1 MSDKKSTKLQT
12 LELLK
17 KSKDWISGESIS
29 EVLGLSR
36 VAVGKQIAVLRAE
49 GYLIEAAPRRGYL
62 LKMEPDF
69 IDLDL
74 IKKGITT
81 KIIGQVSQVSRVS
94 RAGQVSQAGQLER
107 LGRLERA
114 DGPDLPASPAL
125 AYGPDSP
132 NAPGAPDAPNSPD
145 APDSVNGPNSPASP
159 ELADSPNSAEWV
171 YLKKTT
177 STNNEAATLGIKGAK
192 EGSLVLADLQTQG
205 RGRKGRKWFSPP
217 RSLHFSVLLRPN
229 LPAQKLSLL
238 TLLACLAVQKVLSEI
253 TGLQAQI
260 KWPNVILLHGKKV
273 GAILVEANIVG
284 GEVAWAVIGIGC
296 NINVVPKELPED
308 LRQKI
313 TSTFAETG
321 IVLSRNQ
328 VYIKLINQLDYYY
341 NLLLQGKAADIVLEW
356 KAKAD
361 ILGKNLQLLANGQ
374 TISGQVL
381 DLNEDGLLVVQ
392 DRAGKEHQIEVG
404 DYTLG

>member
-81 KIIGQVSQVSRVS
+81 KIIGRVS
-94 RAGQVSQAGQLER
+94 QVSQAGQLER

-132 NAPGAPDAPNSPD
+132 NAP
-145 APDSVNGPNSPASP
+145 DSVNGPNSPASP
-159 ELADSPNSAEWV
+159 DRADSPNSPNSAEWV

-177 STNNEAATLGIKGAK
+177 STNNEAATLGIKGAS

-205 RGRKGRKWFSPP
+205 RGRKWRKWFSLP

-260 KWPNVILLHGKKV
+260 KWPNDILLHGKKV

-313 TSTFAETG
+313 TSIFAETG